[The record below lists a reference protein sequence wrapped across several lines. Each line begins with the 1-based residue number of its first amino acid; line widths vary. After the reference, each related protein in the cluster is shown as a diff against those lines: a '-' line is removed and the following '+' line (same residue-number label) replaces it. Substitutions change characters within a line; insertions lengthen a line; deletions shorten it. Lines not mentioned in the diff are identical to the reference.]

1 MMRNFAM
8 FILVFVLLY
17 LAFHQAYL
25 DPSNGVPEFS
35 DIFTFSYELTVGSLE
50 VVSCIF
56 KGPDAFLTRFSVWR
70 SNVFGDVRI
79 IEYIDN
85 FTDQM
90 PVLRDLKSFA
100 ESVITPLKDVFSDI
114 AEWVREKISKE

>member
-1 MMRNFAM
+1 M
-8 FILVFVLLY
+8 
-17 LAFHQAYL
+17 

-35 DIFTFSYELTVGSLE
+35 EIFTFSYELTIGSLE

-114 AEWVREKISKE
+114 AEWVREKIIEE